1 MVARFV
7 GKFNIERI
15 SQQSHG
21 MAVGKNLLERWSFD
35 VNHSSNQAMK
45 QVCELDFQVPTLGE
59 ATIKSP
65 MSVSEFVDENR
76 RIAYFQDTSALKMC
90 FDCEKPMPSFEVAG
104 PRPQIYHDPT
114 WARAAIVTCGGLCP
128 GINDVIKS
136 LVNTLWFR
144 YGVQSI
150 YGIRYGYR
158 GLVSGNKIRPIDLNP
173 DLVDNIHENGGSML
187 GSSRGPQPTEEIL
200 KTLSRLRV
208 NILFT
213 IGGDGTQRGARE
225 IAEAAMERGMALS
238 VIGIPKTI
246 DNDLNFMDR
255 TFGFE
260 TAVYATGQV
269 ISCAHDEAK
278 GTFNGIGLVKLM
290 GRESGF
296 IAAYASLA
304 NSFVNFCIIPED
316 SVALRGENGLLAAV
330 ERRLKEKDHCVIV
343 VAEGAG
349 QEWFDGE
356 NDAHDASGNVKL
368 RDVGTFLEAK
378 LGEHLSGKGIE
389 HSVKYFDPSYIIRSV
404 PARGT
409 DAVFCLN
416 LAENAVH
423 AAMAGKTSMVIGHW
437 FGSFVHVPTALAVRE
452 RRKINPDSQFWHTVL
467 GATRQYRYFDK
478 ILNP

>member
-1 MVARFV
+1 MNKPRREPDILMMD
-7 GKFNIERI
+7 NSR
-15 SQQSHG
+15 QS
-21 MAVGKNLLERWSFD
+21 VEKICS
-35 VNHSSNQAMK
+35 
-45 QVCELDFQVPTLGE
+45 LDFRVPTLGE
-59 ATIKSP
+59 CTIDSP
-65 MSVSEFVDENR
+65 MDTPECVTDDQ
-76 RIAYFQDTSALKMC
+76 RIAYFQDTIRQHQCLEECGKIPA
-90 FDCEKPMPSFEVAG
+90 FELAG
-104 PRPQIYHDPT
+104 PRKMIYHDPT

-150 YGIRYGYR
+150 HGIRFGYR
-158 GLVSGNKIRPIDLNP
+158 GLVSTNKIKPIDLNP
-173 DLVDNIHENGGSML
+173 DLVDNIHESGGSML

-213 IGGDGTQRGARE
+213 IGGDGTQRGAGE
-225 IAEAAMERGMALS
+225 IAEAARKRGMALS

-260 TAVYATGQV
+260 TAVYATGQI

-278 GTFNGIGLVKLM
+278 GVFNGIGLVKLM

-296 IAAYASLA
+296 IAAAASLA
-304 NSFVNFCIIPED
+304 NSFVNFCVIPED
-316 SVALRGENGLLAAV
+316 DMPLTGRQGLLAAI
-330 ERRLKEKDHCVIV
+330 ERRLRVKDHCVIV

-349 QEWFDGE
+349 QSWFDKTTAE
-356 NDAHDASGNVKL
+356 HDASGNVKL
-368 RDVGTFLEAK
+368 RDVGPFLK
-378 LGEHLSGKGIE
+378 DQISQYLGGKKIE

-409 DAVFCLN
+409 DAIFCLN

-423 AAMAGKTSMVIGHW
+423 AAMAGKSGMVIGHW
-437 FGSFVHVPTALAVRE
+437 HGHFVHIPVQLAVRE
-452 RRKINPDSQFWHTVL
+452 RRKIDPKSQFWHTVL
-467 GATRQYRYFDK
+467 GVTRQYQYFK
-478 ILNP
+478 

>member
-1 MVARFV
+1 MPD
-7 GKFNIERI
+7 GKLHEINKIC
-15 SQQSHG
+15 Q
-21 MAVGKNLLERWSFD
+21 
-35 VNHSSNQAMK
+35 
-45 QVCELDFQVPTLGE
+45 LDFQVLTLGE
-59 ATIKSP
+59 CHIDSP
-65 MSVSEFVDENR
+65 MSAPECVDETR
-76 RIAYFQDTSALKMC
+76 RVSYFQDT
-90 FDCEKPMPSFEVAG
+90 EKLCHCLDGRRPIPSFELAG
-104 PRPQIYHDPT
+104 PRAKIYHDPA

-150 YGIRYGYR
+150 YGIRYGYK
-158 GLVSGNKIRPIDLNP
+158 GLVSKNKIKPIDLNP

-187 GSSRGPQPTEEIL
+187 GSSRGPQPTDEIL
-200 KTLSRLRV
+200 KTLARLRV

-213 IGGDGTQRGARE
+213 IGGDGTQRGAGE
-225 IAEAAMERGMALS
+225 IAEAAMEKGMPLS

-296 IAAYASLA
+296 IAASASLA
-304 NSFVNFCIIPED
+304 NSLVNFCVIPED
-316 SVALRGENGLLAAV
+316 QINLTGKKGLLAAI
-330 ERRLKEKDHCVIV
+330 ERRLKVKDHCVIV
-343 VAEGAG
+343 MAEGAG
-349 QEWFDGE
+349 QNWIKGD
-356 NDAHDASGNVKL
+356 DAEYDASGNVRLK
-368 RDVGTFLEAK
+368 DVGPYLKQKIEEY
-378 LGEHLSGKGIE
+378 LGSKKIE
-389 HSVKYFDPSYIIRSV
+389 HSVKYFDPSYMIRSV

-409 DAVFCLN
+409 DAIFCLN

-423 AAMAGKTSMVIGHW
+423 AAMAGKTGVVMGHW
-437 FGSFVHVPTALAVRE
+437 YGHFVHVPVTLAVRE
-452 RRKINPDSQFWHTVL
+452 RRKIDPNGQYWHTVI
-467 GATRQYRYFDK
+467 GATRQYIYFPEESK
-478 ILNP
+478 

>member
-1 MVARFV
+1 MQ
-7 GKFNIERI
+7 E
-15 SQQSHG
+15 
-21 MAVGKNLLERWSFD
+21 
-35 VNHSSNQAMK
+35 
-45 QVCELDFQVPTLGE
+45 VCKLDFRVPTLGE
-59 ATIKSP
+59 ASIPSP
-65 MSVSEFVDENR
+65 MSTSEFVEEEH
-76 RIAYFQDTSALKMC
+76 RIAYFQDTQVLKEC
-90 FDCEKPMPSFEVAG
+90 FECDKEMPSFEAGG
-104 PRPQIYHDPT
+104 PRAKIYHDPT

-158 GLVSGNKIRPIDLNP
+158 GLVSTNKIKPIDLNP
-173 DLVDNIHENGGSML
+173 DLVDNIHEKGGSML

-213 IGGDGTQRGARE
+213 IGGDGTQRGAGE

-304 NSFVNFCIIPED
+304 NSFVNFCVIPED
-316 SVALRGENGLLAAV
+316 DMMLRGENGLLAAV
-330 ERRLKEKDHCVIV
+330 ERRLQEKDHCVIV

-356 NDAHDASGNVKL
+356 NEAHDASGNVKL
-368 RDVGTFLEAK
+368 RDVGTYLKAK
-378 LGEHLSGKGIE
+378 LGEYLSEKGIE

-404 PARGT
+404 PAHGT
-409 DAVFCLN
+409 DAVFCLD

-437 FGSFVHVPTALAVRE
+437 YGSFVHVPVSLAVRE
-452 RRKINPDSQFWHTVL
+452 RRKIDPDSQFWHTVL
-467 GATRQYRYFDK
+467 GATRQYRYFEK
-478 ILNP
+478 GL